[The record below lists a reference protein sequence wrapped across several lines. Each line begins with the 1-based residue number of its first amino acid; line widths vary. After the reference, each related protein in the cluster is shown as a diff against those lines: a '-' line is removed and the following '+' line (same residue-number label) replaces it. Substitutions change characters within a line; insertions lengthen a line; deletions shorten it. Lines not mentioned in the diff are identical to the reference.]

1 MIIPNPITVPLTI
14 AESEQQ
20 VEMAVSSDLEEVSL
34 QLETSVQI
42 SGGGT
47 IEALSVFENGVY
59 EAPEGV
65 SYNPVTVLVEASG
78 TLNITENG
86 TYDVGDYES
95 AEVLVP
101 GIQIP
106 DGYAYYN
113 GYLIP
118 EVPIVEGYPYFFI
131 RLNSQTEMYDAVFGT
146 SRWYSAS
153 SATLD
158 NWRLTFA
165 NQSTVLSR
173 VYSIPIDLSVEEWE
187 EGTASAN
194 VYATSNDRKVIFS
207 NEDITIN
214 NGTNILCKKG
224 FALSY

>member
-1 MIIPNPITVPLTI
+1 M
-14 AESEQQ
+14 
-20 VEMAVSSDLEEVSL
+20 
-34 QLETSVQI
+34 
-42 SGGGT
+42 
-47 IEALSVFENGVY
+47 FENGVY
-59 EAPEGV
+59 EAPDGV

-86 TYDVGDYES
+86 TYDVGDYAS

-118 EVPIVEGYPYFFI
+118 KVPIVDGYPYFFI

-146 SRWYSAS
+146 SNWYSAS
-153 SATLD
+153 NATLD

-165 NQSTVLSR
+165 NQSTVLSC